1 MNNISIESLFPNSK
15 NRIKHGTLDVNTLFP
30 GKSNM
35 NEDEYFDVDE
45 LSLVRKEKDK
55 KLKDLFKVIMKQC
68 IDRIKTANTNDYTDI
83 VFEVPKKIYLYPDY
97 YPHTCLQ
104 YIEKKL
110 RKLYIDTLII
120 TKNHIF
126 ISWLNV
132 DRNKEI
138 EREFD

>member
-1 MNNISIESLFPNSK
+1 M
-15 NRIKHGTLDVNTLFP
+15 
-30 GKSNM
+30 
-35 NEDEYFDVDE
+35 
-45 LSLVRKEKDK
+45 K
-55 KLKDLFKVIMKQC
+55 KPI
-68 IDRIKTANTNDYTDI
+68 
-83 VFEVPKKIYLYPDY
+83 IYLYPEY
-97 YPHTCLQ
+97 YPHNCLQ

-132 DRNKEI
+132 DRNKDI